1 LRKFAVILFL
11 WSSLWGAKAHAQA
24 ANIYVT
30 QTGATSGVCT
40 TSVQIPSFFNN
51 AANCGTGGAQI
62 GSDTVV
68 HLCGNF
74 SSTDHLNPL
83 LVFQGGGP
91 AGHPITL
98 LFETGADLTNT
109 YWGLRGAS
117 AITTTGASHIVI
129 DGNNVGI
136 IEDTQNG
143 TGLAN
148 HAGSSAV
155 YVTIACST
163 SSVND
168 NGIFFTNCQNCTAQ
182 HNTITDTFAGII
194 DSGGALSSGGAETSR
209 PVPSWIL
216 ITSPMR
222 SIGTEQVATTTVYLF
237 SRNNPLV
244 NSNLCDGDPGHTMV
258 PLASQVYYYR
268 N

>member
-11 WSSLWGAKAHAQA
+11 CGSLWGAKAHAQA
-24 ANIYVT
+24 ANIYIT

-40 TSVQIPSFFNN
+40 SSVQTPSFFNN

-62 GSDTVV
+62 GSATVV
-68 HLCGNF
+68 HLCGTF

-83 LVFQGGGP
+83 LVFQGSGP

-109 YWGLRGAS
+109 YWGLHGAS

-136 IEDTQNG
+136 IEDTQDG

-168 NGIFFTNCQNCTAQ
+168 NGIFFTNCQNCTAR

-194 DSGGALSSGGAETSR
+194 DSGGASSSGAHYTQNTISKVNCG
-209 PVPSWIL
+209 
-216 ITSPMR
+216 ITIGVSGSGNVSSSP
-222 SIGTEQVATTTVYLF
+222 IVDFNHITDAVNWDGTGGHHNCVFLF
-237 SRNNPLV
+237 
-244 NSNLCDGDPGHTMV
+244 TE
-258 PLASQVYYYR
+258 
-268 N
+268 